1 MESQNRQASRTE
13 AKPSVASNF
22 YPRDGRER
30 FQKLRI
36 GLCMYSWASLA
47 RAVCSM
53 VPTLH
58 LLLPN
63 KSQEAAEG
71 SGYTLRG

>member
-30 FQKLRI
+30 CPKAAYKLDTGTLSPHFPFVMGCLLCLVTVDSKHV
-36 GLCMYSWASLA
+36 GL
-47 RAVCSM
+47 
-53 VPTLH
+53 PT
-58 LLLPN
+58 
-63 KSQEAAEG
+63 
-71 SGYTLRG
+71 